1 MRFSLILQGSGTDS
15 HQYELA
21 LRLARAITQSEHQLL
36 SVFFY
41 EGAVQ
46 RVMRDDE
53 YCVWQTVQAQTGTEL
68 LLCSQAAHRF
78 DVTPSDGFEIAGLAT
93 LVDLSHRCDRLVSFG

>member
-1 MRFSLILQGSGTDS
+1 MKFSLLLQGSGADS
-15 HQYELA
+15 SQYALA
-21 LRLARAITQSEHQLL
+21 LRLARAITQSEHTLA

-46 RVMRDDE
+46 RAVQE
-53 YCVWQTVQAQTGTEL
+53 NECHAWQTVQAQTGTEL
-68 LLCSQAAHRF
+68 LLCSQAADRF

-93 LVDLSHRCDRLVSFG
+93 LVDLSHQCDRLVSFG